1 MQRLAHR
8 DAQTVVEDGWGLIVG
23 THVHMESKY
32 QWIAMS
38 ANVMHVMLVRKFP
51 GHSL

>member
-8 DAQTVVEDGWGLIVG
+8 DAQTAVEDGWGLIVG